1 MTQSPNT
8 DERVAEG
15 RAAFARHDW
24 QAAVDGLTQADAEQG
39 LSAPDLIDLAE
50 SNWWIGRVDEAL
62 AVYERAYSAALNV
75 GDDVLAA
82 RAAIWLA
89 FSYPE
94 KSSVSNGWLA
104 KARRLLKDK
113 AQCVEHGMISQVDT
127 NIAVAKGDLEVALE
141 HAGRTY
147 SIGEAVG
154 SADLLAFGLFDQGNV
169 LIAMGKVEE
178 GFPLLDEA
186 MVAAVSGDLHPR
198 VMGTIY
204 CAMITTCTRM
214 ADYKRASEWTDA
226 ADRWCGRNSITVF
239 PGLCRV
245 YRAAIM
251 RLRGVWDQ
259 AEEEARLAQETV
271 GNVSTSALG
280 EAFYEIGEIRLRVG
294 DLEAAE
300 EAFRQAHQSGRDPNP
315 GLAYLCFRQGD
326 IQGARSMID
335 RAVANADWD
344 QLALGRLLP
353 TQIEIHVAA
362 GDHSGAH
369 EASQALEKVAETYGT
384 AALKAEAASSSG
396 LVAIAEDDV
405 ESAIALLRSG
415 IRFWQEVDAPYE
427 GAMARVNLGRAY
439 LASGDRTTAALELE
453 SARATFEQLGASPD
467 LLRAQ
472 RLIEESVP
480 AGAAIKT
487 TRQERTFMFT
497 DICRSTDLME
507 AMGDEA
513 WEVLLQWHDKRL
525 RSLFVQHS
533 GEEIKH
539 SGDGFFIAFPAPSDA
554 AECAVAVQRA
564 LDEHRRTAGFA
575 PQVRIGFHQG
585 KARRRGSD
593 YFGRGVNIAARIG
606 AQGEAGEILASSQT
620 LAACGDGYDTSEPRA
635 VRLKGISEPVEIVS
649 VDWRQRDPA

>member
-1 MTQSPNT
+1 
-8 DERVAEG
+8 
-15 RAAFARHDW
+15 
-24 QAAVDGLTQADAEQG
+24 
-39 LSAPDLIDLAE
+39 
-50 SNWWIGRVDEAL
+50 
-62 AVYERAYSAALNV
+62 
-75 GDDVLAA
+75 
-82 RAAIWLA
+82 
-89 FSYPE
+89 
-94 KSSVSNGWLA
+94 
-104 KARRLLKDK
+104 
-113 AQCVEHGMISQVDT
+113 MISQADT
-127 NIAVAKGDLEVALE
+127 NLAVGKGDLELALE

-147 SIGEAVG
+147 DIGETVG

-169 LIAMGKVEE
+169 LIAMGKVDE

-198 VMGTIY
+198 VMGYIY
-204 CAMITTCTRM
+204 CSMITTCTRL

-259 AEEEARLAQETV
+259 AEKEARLAQETV
-271 GNVSTSALG
+271 GKVSTSALG
-280 EAFYEIGEIRLRVG
+280 EAFYEIGEIRSRVG
-294 DLEAAE
+294 DTKAAE
-300 EAFRQAHQSGRDPNP
+300 EAFHQAHQLGRDPNP
-315 GLAYLCFRQGD
+315 GLAHLCLRQGD
-326 IQGARSMID
+326 VQGARSMID
-335 RAVANADWD
+335 RAAANAGWD
-344 QLALGRLLP
+344 QLTLGRLLP
-353 TQIEIHVAA
+353 TQIEIRIAA
-362 GDHSGAH
+362 GDPTGAQ
-369 EASQALEKVAETYGT
+369 EASQALEKIAETYGT
-384 AALKAEAASSSG
+384 TALKAEAASGSG
-396 LVAIAEDDV
+396 LVAIAQGDL
-405 ESAIALLRSG
+405 ESAISLLRSG
-415 IRFWQEVDAPYE
+415 IRLWQEVDAPFE
-427 GAMARVNLGRAY
+427 GALARLDLGRAY
-439 LASGDRTTAALELE
+439 VAIGDRATAALELDA
-453 SARATFEQLGASPD
+453 ARATFEQLGARPD
-467 LLRAQ
+467 LLRAE
-472 RLIEESVP
+472 RLIEDSVP
-480 AGAAIKT
+480 GDAVVET

-513 WEVLLQWHDKRL
+513 WEVLLQWHDRTL
-525 RSLFVQHS
+525 RSLFAQHS

-606 AQGEAGEILASSQT
+606 AEGEAGQILASSET
-620 LAACGDGYDTSEPRA
+620 LSACGDGYHTSELRT

-649 VDWRQRDPA
+649 VDWH

>member
-1 MTQSPNT
+1 MPMTQSPDT
-8 DERVAEG
+8 DERVGEA

-24 QAAVDGLTQADAEQG
+24 QAAVECFAQADAEQG
-39 LSAPDLIDLAE
+39 LSAQDLVDLAE
-50 SNWWIGRVDEAL
+50 SNWWIGQVDETL
-62 AVYERAYSAALNV
+62 GVYERAYSAALDD
-75 GDDVLAA
+75 GDATLAA
-82 RAAIWLA
+82 HAAIWLA

-94 KSSVSNGWLA
+94 KSSVPAGWLA

-113 AQCVEHGMISQVDT
+113 APCVEHGMISYFDT
-127 NIAVAKGDLEVALE
+127 NLAVATGDLEVAFE

-147 SIGEAVG
+147 EIGEAVG
-154 SADLLAFGLFDQGNV
+154 SADLLAIGLFDQGNV
-169 LIAMGKVEE
+169 LIGMGKVGE

-186 MVAAVSGDLHPR
+186 MVAAVGGDLHPR
-198 VMGTIY
+198 VMGIIY
-204 CAMITTCTRM
+204 CSMITTCTRM
-214 ADYKRASEWTDA
+214 ADYKRASDWTDA
-226 ADRWCGRNSITVF
+226 ADRWCGRHSITVF

-251 RLRGVWDQ
+251 RLRGIWDQ

-294 DLEAAE
+294 DSEAAE
-300 EAFRQAHQSGRDPNP
+300 EAFHQAHQLGRDPNP

-326 IQGARSMID
+326 VQGARSMID
-335 RAVANADWD
+335 RAAANAGWD
-344 QLALGRLLP
+344 QLALARLLP
-353 TQIEIHVAA
+353 SQIEIHVAA
-362 GDHSGAH
+362 GDLLGAR
-369 EASQALEKVAETYGT
+369 EASQALEKIAETYGT
-384 AALKAEAASSSG
+384 AALKAEAASGSG
-396 LVAIAEDDV
+396 LVGIAEDDI
-405 ESAIALLRSG
+405 ESAVASLRSG
-415 IRFWQEVDAPYE
+415 IRLWQEVDAPYE
-427 GAMARVNLGRAY
+427 GALARLNLGRAY
-439 LASGDRTTAALELE
+439 LAVGDRKTAALELDA
-453 SARATFEQLGASPD
+453 ARATFEQLGARPD
-467 LLRAQ
+467 LLRAE
-472 RLIEESVP
+472 RLIEELVP
-480 AGAAIKT
+480 GEVAVET
-487 TRQERTFMFT
+487 THQERTFMFT

-513 WEVLLQWHDKRL
+513 WEVLLQWHDRRL
-525 RSLFVQHS
+525 RSLFAQHS
-533 GEEIKH
+533 GDEIKH

-606 AQGEAGEILASSQT
+606 AEGEAGEILASSET
-620 LAACGDGYDTSEPRA
+620 LAACGDGYHTSEPRA

-649 VDWRQRDPA
+649 VDWH

>member
-1 MTQSPNT
+1 MPMTQSSDT
-8 DERVAEG
+8 DKRVTEA

-24 QAAVDGLTQADAEQG
+24 QAAVDGLTQADVEQT
-39 LSAPDLIDLAE
+39 LSAQDLVDLAE
-50 SNWWIGRVDEAL
+50 SNWWIGRVDETL
-62 AVYERAYSAALNV
+62 DVYERAYSAALDI
-75 GDDVLAA
+75 GDEGLAA
-82 RAAIWLA
+82 HAAIWLA

-94 KSSVSNGWLA
+94 KSSVTAGWLA

-113 AQCVEHGMISQVDT
+113 APCVEHGMISYFDT

-147 SIGEAVG
+147 EIGEDVG
-154 SADLLAFGLFDQGNV
+154 SADVLAIGLFDQGNV
-169 LIAMGKVEE
+169 LIAMGKVDE

-186 MVAAVSGDLHPR
+186 MVDAVGGDLHPQ
-198 VMGTIY
+198 VMGIIY
-204 CAMITTCTRM
+204 CSMITTCTRM

-226 ADRWCGRNSITVF
+226 ADRWCGRQSITVF

-280 EAFYEIGEIRLRVG
+280 AAFYEIGEIRSRVG
-294 DLEAAE
+294 DSEAAE
-300 EAFRQAHQSGRDPNP
+300 EAFHHAHQLGRDPNP

-326 IQGARSMID
+326 IEGARSMID
-335 RAVANADWD
+335 RAVANTDWD
-344 QLALGRLLP
+344 QLSLGRLLP
-353 TQIEIHVAA
+353 AQVEIHVAA
-362 GDHSGAH
+362 GDLSGAR
-369 EASQALEKVAETYGT
+369 EASQALEKIAETYGT
-384 AALKAEAASSSG
+384 AALKAEAASGSG

-405 ESAIALLRSG
+405 ESAVASLRSG
-415 IRFWQEVDAPYE
+415 IRLWQEVDAPYE
-427 GAMARVNLGRAY
+427 GALARLNLGRAY
-439 LASGDRTTAALELE
+439 LAIGDGATAALEFDA
-453 SARATFEQLGASPD
+453 ARATFEQLGARPD
-467 LLRAQ
+467 LLRAV
-472 RLIEESVP
+472 RLIDESAQGEV
-480 AGAAIKT
+480 AIET

-513 WEVLLQWHDKRL
+513 WEILLQWHDNRL
-525 RSLFVQHS
+525 RSLFAQHS

-585 KARRRGSD
+585 KARRRGDD

-606 AQGEAGEILASSQT
+606 ARGEAGQILASSQT
-620 LAACGDGYDTSEPRA
+620 LAACGDGYQTSEPRA

-649 VDWRQRDPA
+649 VDWH